1 MWHEFCFTWLNST
14 MKSRH
19 NRINFIANGLLFTS
33 SLLFAAFSYSEK
45 DEIRTQLDKV
55 KPTVVKYQTKK
66 KEKTLK
72 KREVKELKQKAKKR
86 ITKKTIDIKS
96 QPTNKIKVT
105 KNNIDNAS
113 AVTIHPN
120 SIEFDSTDRYTPV
133 DIKPDVVDFPD
144 QEAKFKGGVGAM
156 TKFIIHHLDV
166 NKMDLF
172 ETENIVVHVEF
183 VIDSKG
189 EVTIIK
195 IKGDCH
201 KSIEREIKRMIHS
214 MPNWIP
220 GEFEGRK
227 VNTRM
232 YLPIRIDL
240 Q

>member
-1 MWHEFCFTWLNST
+1 

-33 SLLFAAFSYSEK
+33 ALLFAAFSYSEK

-66 KEKTLK
+66 KEKTFK
-72 KREVKELKQKAKKR
+72 KREIKKYKENPQKRK
-86 ITKKTIDIKS
+86 TKKTVDIKN
-96 QPTNKIKVT
+96 QPTNKIKVA
-105 KNNIDNAS
+105 KNNLDTANT
-113 AVTIHPN
+113 VTILLNP
-120 SIEFDSTDRYTPV
+120 IDFDSTVTYTPI

-156 TKFIIHHLDV
+156 TKFIIHHLNI

-172 ETENIVVHVEF
+172 EAENIVVHVEF
-183 VIDSKG
+183 IIGTEG
-189 EVTIIK
+189 EVILIK